1 MTHAPSGTYSGLG
14 LSLLLKSGWKAGRG
28 LGKQHLGR
36 TKPISAANPRTTDN
50 RLHGLGCT
58 CEQCGRSTV
67 KQTNDDEKL
76 EILTTEQVA
85 EIWTEI
91 HLKDAKRKTK
101 GWESKGL
108 DREKRQLLLL
118 ERMWDTAAG
127 RLDRKASAD
136 ELSKLFLTY
145 VFPIL
150 EKLFYGWSIKS
161 EPKKYMTLLQG
172 WLSIFDQGT
181 VRYAYNRL
189 LVPRVIKAL
198 MQCTYPQEFITIS
211 EVWNEIL
218 PEEARQTINVEFVK
232 KLMTDVR
239 QNTESYSEN
248 VLRKKGRPHPAEFF
262 MMWRDVMNLDQKS
275 EILEQLRK
283 QIISWP
289 ATLDYLWGWL
299 DLIGFQEI
307 GKGIGRDFV
316 ENQVR
321 RFQRLAVNSGTDQ
334 DGFLVLSFCWS
345 LFLLPD
351 EVIEI
356 HPPNLDL
363 LKRVLAPVLHNQHV
377 EMRLNVLKKMPVL
390 NLNLSDIVH
399 ARGEYEEALIEALVF
414 LGKVTNKRA
423 YQHINNTT
431 GRMVRRLGKPVYIL
445 QSNWYICT
453 DSGFYKISKRLTV
466 GDLPR
471 RVSLVNSFF

>member
-36 TKPISAANPRTTDN
+36 TKPISAENPRTTDN

-58 CEQCGRSTV
+58 CEQCGRSRV

-76 EILTTEQVA
+76 EILTCEEVA

-91 HLKDAKRKTK
+91 HLEEAKRKIK
-101 GWESKGL
+101 GGESNGL
-108 DREKRQLLLL
+108 DREKRQLMQL
-118 ERMWDTAAG
+118 ERMWDTAVG

-136 ELSKLFLTY
+136 ELCNLFLTY

-198 MQCTYPQEFITIS
+198 MLCTNPREFTAIS
-211 EVWNEIL
+211 VVWNEIL
-218 PEEARQTINVEFVK
+218 PEEARRKIDEELVK
-232 KLMTDVR
+232 KLIADVR

-248 VLRKKGRPHPAEFF
+248 VLRKKSRSHPAEFF

-275 EILEQLRK
+275 KILDQLRK

-289 ATLDYLWGWL
+289 STLDYLWGWL

-307 GKGIGRDFV
+307 GNGIGQGFV

-321 RFQRLAVNSGTDQ
+321 RFQRLAVNSGPDQ
-334 DGFLVLSFCWS
+334 DVFLVLSFCWS
-345 LFLLPD
+345 LFLSPN

-356 HPPNLDL
+356 YPPNLDL
-363 LKRVLAPVLHNQHV
+363 LKRVLAPVLQNQHV
-377 EMRLNVLKKMPVL
+377 EMRLNILKKRPVLK
-390 NLNLSDIVH
+390 LNLSDIVH
-399 ARGEYEEALIEALVF
+399 ARGDYEEALIEALVF

-423 YQHINNTT
+423 YQQFNNTT
-431 GRMVRRLGKPVYIL
+431 GRLVKRLGKPVYIL